1 MWVGLYH
8 QLMAKQE
15 RTDSLRKGESYRQ
28 AAPGLQL
35 AKANSFNS
43 ITLSLHMCVH
53 AHTLLFFG
61 EL

>member
-15 RTDSLRKGESYRQ
+15 KTDSLRKGESYRQ
-28 AAPGLQL
+28 AGLQL